1 MFGWITLD
9 KEILMKVV
17 GHNGQLELFEDK
29 IRIIRKGFVALMTQ
43 GLKDDKE
50 ILIENI
56 SDIQFRKASLFTN
69 GYIHYSTSRGK
80 SKKIGFWQAE
90 RDENTVIFTIKQ
102 QPEFEKIKDVLN
114 LKISHSKKRN
124 AELSKLKLDELTL
137 LRDMKII
144 SEEEFQAE
152 KKQLQGT

>member
-1 MFGWITLD
+1 
-9 KEILMKVV
+9 MKVV

-29 IRIIRKGFVALMTQ
+29 IRIKRKGFVAFMTQ
-43 GLKDDKE
+43 SLKEDRE
-50 ILIENI
+50 IPIEHI

-69 GYIHYSTSRGK
+69 GYIHFSTLKGK
-80 SKKIGFWQAE
+80 SKRIGFWQAE
-90 RDENTVIFTIKQ
+90 RDENTVIFTTKQ
-102 QPEFEKIKDVLN
+102 QPEFEKIKEILD

-124 AELSKLKLDELTL
+124 AELSKLKLEELTL

-152 KKQLQGT
+152 KKELL